1 MAIANELGID
11 LTPDGEA
18 ALRMMEQLE
27 NVVIEVGYQADQL
40 AEDGETTLAEIAYWN
55 HYGTVHKDG
64 SVLIP
69 ARPFMDA
76 LVRQSDKLN
85 AFTRIVLKSAEH
97 GYMTLERALNAI
109 GSQAVSMI
117 QQEIVRG
124 NFAPNAEVTVNGG
137 WIWNEYARGGKG
149 CAVKIPGKHSTKP
162 LIDTGSL
169 RQGVSFV
176 IKTAEEEGSTT

>member
-1 MAIANELGID
+1 MAIANELGLD

-55 HYGTVHKDG
+55 HYGTIHKDG

-76 LVRQSDKLN
+76 LVRHSDKLN
-85 AFTRIVLKSAEH
+85 AFTDSRWLL
-97 GYMTLERALNAI
+97 T
-109 GSQAVSMI
+109 
-117 QQEIVRG
+117 
-124 NFAPNAEVTVNGG
+124 
-137 WIWNEYARGGKG
+137 EYALHGEF
-149 CAVKIPGKHSTKP
+149 C
-162 LIDTGSL
+162 
-169 RQGVSFV
+169 
-176 IKTAEEEGSTT
+176 